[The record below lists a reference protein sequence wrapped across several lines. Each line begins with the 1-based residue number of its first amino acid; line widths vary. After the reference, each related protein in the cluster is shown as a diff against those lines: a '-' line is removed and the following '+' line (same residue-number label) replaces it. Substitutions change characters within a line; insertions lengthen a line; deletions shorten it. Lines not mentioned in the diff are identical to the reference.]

1 MKYETS
7 RLFYRLRLFFYFP
20 LEFDSRLSPDEP
32 IENYYLSITEVPA
45 LRINNLM
52 PAKKLQTIQ
61 QLQTQLTQLQL
72 RNNSLLIKS
81 EERECENILEL

>member
-1 MKYETS
+1 MKRCTS
-7 RLFYRLRLFFYFP
+7 WIR
-20 LEFDSRLSPDEP
+20 
-32 IENYYLSITEVPA
+32 A

>member
-1 MKYETS
+1 MKHLDFS
-7 RLFYRLRLFFYFP
+7 IDSVCLFVISKK
-20 LEFDSRLSPDEP
+20 FDSRLSPDEP

>member
-1 MKYETS
+1 
-7 RLFYRLRLFFYFP
+7 
-20 LEFDSRLSPDEP
+20 
-32 IENYYLSITEVPA
+32 
-45 LRINNLM
+45 M